1 MLTRAISFLSII
13 MWLTACTTATLAPTA
28 TAEPTSTWTPAPTLT
43 PSPTPTPLPAML
55 KLRSPAEVSAV
66 NPVYVEVLLV
76 PPASGTVTAGM
87 IASVL
92 TPDGKVYAR
101 FNLRQ
106 QGELRYVAEQPLML
120 PLDPPD
126 GVWRLVVGL
135 SASRPIIGAQT
146 LDFLPAP
153 VAFQELAD
161 VLPAGVT
168 LRLPQVFDEVLAQ
181 GNERAG
187 GRVWR
192 YGKGELALW
201 WAPGPTEE
209 LLYDNALVMLEAS
222 HAASGEETPEL
233 LAGEETDWQ
242 GRAAFRFQEQ
252 WPGREGGP
260 AETWVLQDDAHWLYV
275 LRARACGV
283 EEIPALLAEVQA
295 TFMLA
300 GEW

>member
-1 MLTRAISFLSII
+1 MLTKFSLFLSLSLL
-13 MWLTACTTATLAPTA
+13 LTACATATPLPTATLSPA
-28 TAEPTSTWTPAPTLT
+28 STGTPAPTLT
-43 PSPTPTPLPAML
+43 PSPTPTLLPAML
-55 KLRSPAEVSAV
+55 KLLNPAEVSAV

-87 IASVL
+87 IATVL

-106 QGELRYVAEQPLML
+106 QGELRYVAEQPLVL
-120 PLDPPD
+120 PLDPPA
-126 GVWRLVVGL
+126 GMWRLVVGL
-135 SASRPIIGAQT
+135 SASRPVIGEQT
-146 LDFLPAP
+146 LDFSPAQ
-153 VAFQELAD
+153 VAFRDLAE

-168 LRLPQVFDEVLAQ
+168 LRLPQAFTEVLAQ
-181 GNERAG
+181 GDEWAG

-192 YGKGELALW
+192 YGESELALW

-209 LLYDNALVMLEAS
+209 LLYDNALVMLEAV
-222 HAASGEETPEL
+222 HAASGEELPEL
-233 LAGEETDWQ
+233 LAGEELDWQ
-242 GRAAFRFQEQ
+242 GRAAFRFQGE
-252 WPGREGGP
+252 WPGQEGGP

-295 TFMLA
+295 TFEFV
-300 GEW
+300 GE

>member
-1 MLTRAISFLSII
+1 MLIRAISFLSII
-13 MWLTACTTATLAPTA
+13 MLLTACATATP
-28 TAEPTSTWTPAPTLT
+28 EPTVTLSPTLTETPAPTLT
-43 PSPTPTPLPAML
+43 PSPTPTPLPAIL

-87 IASVL
+87 VASVL

-106 QGELRYVAEQPLML
+106 QGGLRYVAEQPLVL
-120 PLDPPD
+120 PLDPPA

-135 SASRPIIGAQT
+135 SASRPVIGEQT
-146 LDFLPAP
+146 LDFSTAP
-153 VAFQELAD
+153 VAFRELDA

-168 LRLPQVFDEVLAQ
+168 LRIPQAFDEVLAQ
-181 GNERAG
+181 GDERAG

-192 YGKGELALW
+192 YGEGELALW

-222 HAASGEETPEL
+222 HAASGEETPEV
-233 LAGEETDWQ
+233 LAGEEMDWQ
-242 GRAAFRFQEQ
+242 GRMAFRFQEE
-252 WPGREGGP
+252 WPGQEGGP
-260 AETWVLQDDAHWLYV
+260 AEVWVLQGDDHWLYV

-283 EEIPALLAEVQA
+283 EGIPVLLKEVQA
-295 TFMLA
+295 TFEFV
-300 GEW
+300 GE